1 MKKIIREGVFETNSS
16 STHSVVFKKK
26 TDNSVDKS
34 SSYEI
39 HTPWG
44 KTLFLIG
51 LINYA
56 ETYSDN
62 ESDEKTMTLEE
73 VRERFGEDW
82 TQEMAEIV
90 FNINNDN
97 KTICQKFKNAVIE
110 EYKSMSNITQE
121 QFEKDFNESI
131 FTCDGRCLCRDFFD
145 DDVLND
151 CTCPFE
157 DFYGIAK
164 EFKLKELVSEED
176 FNKKAK
182 EYLSSEFKF
191 VLKEFWCG
199 HVLIGE
205 KEIY

>member
-110 EYKSMSNITQE
+110 EYLAMTGITRE
-121 QFEKDFNESI
+121 EFDKKFNESP
-131 FTCDGRCLCRDFFD
+131 FTHGGQCFCYYFFEEGVLDWCD
-145 DDVLND
+145 
-151 CTCPFE
+151 CPFDSLSGIVTTLDLTCLRTPE
-157 DFYGIAK
+157 DFKA
-164 EFKLKELVSEED
+164 
-176 FNKKAK
+176 KAK
-182 EYLSSEFKF
+182 EYLSDEYKF
-191 VLKEFWCG
+191 ALKEFYSG
-199 HVLIGE
+199 VMQVGNG
-205 KEIY
+205 EIY